1 MSQSETWR
9 PTASLQMLQTR
20 AKLLRS
26 IREFFWQRDILEVD
40 TQALSLSSISD
51 PHIEVLTTSA
61 KCLGKEK
68 TYYLQS
74 SPEFAM
80 KRLLAAGSG
89 CIYQMSKV
97 FRKEENSKRHG
108 IEFTLLEWY
117 RIGLDDW
124 QLMAEVEELIVSVS
138 QNASLGCDYKSYQE
152 AFLTYADLDPFDAE
166 LSQLQQLAHQHT
178 EYGLDETDRDALLD
192 LIFNALIE
200 PRIGAERPCFIH
212 SYPASQAALAKTK
225 HNFEGLETAK
235 RFELYWRGME
245 LANGYHELTDEQEQA
260 RRFDMD
266 NQLRKAQGKVIR
278 AQDQNLLSALKEGLP
293 NCAGVALG
301 IDRLLMVLS
310 QCQDIQ
316 DVMPFAK
323 ERV

>member
-1 MSQSETWR
+1 MSQSEIWR
-9 PTASLQMLQTR
+9 PIASMQMLQTR

-40 TQALSLSSISD
+40 TQALSLTSISD
-51 PHIEVLTTSA
+51 PYIEVLTTSA
-61 KCLGKEK
+61 KCLGKEQ

-117 RIGLDDW
+117 RLGLDDW
-124 QLMAEVEELIVSVS
+124 QLMAEVEELIISVS
-138 QNASLGCDYKSYQE
+138 QDASLRCEYKSYQD
-152 AFLTYADLDPFDAE
+152 AFLTYADLDPFEAE
-166 LSQLQQLAHQHT
+166 LSQLQQLADQHT
-178 EYGLDETDRDALLD
+178 EYGLDETNRDALLD

-200 PRIGAERPCFIH
+200 PKIGFERPCFIH

-225 HNFEGLETAK
+225 QDFDGLETAK

-245 LANGYHELTDEQEQA
+245 LANGYHELTDGQEQA
-260 RRFDMD
+260 RRFDRD
-266 NQLRKAQGKVIR
+266 NQLRMAQGKAVR
-278 AQDQNLLSALKEGLP
+278 AQDNNLLGALTAGLP

-310 QCQDIQ
+310 QSQDIQ
-316 DVMPFAK
+316 EVMPFAK